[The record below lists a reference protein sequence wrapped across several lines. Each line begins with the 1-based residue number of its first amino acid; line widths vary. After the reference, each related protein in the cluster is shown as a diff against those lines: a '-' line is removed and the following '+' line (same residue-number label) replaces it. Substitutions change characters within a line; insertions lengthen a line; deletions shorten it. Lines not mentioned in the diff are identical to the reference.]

1 MKCIY
6 LRRTSAGAYL
16 NMYINFFQL
25 AYITVTLFNRRD
37 LVKSQVGLG
46 LSCVF
51 QVLFTMAGALGCS
64 AIIGLHF
71 NALTTQT
78 IPFLALGIGVN
89 SMFLLIP
96 TYAEICANSEIPYE
110 VSHFFLIFMHN
121 VFF

>member
-1 MKCIY
+1 M
-6 LRRTSAGAYL
+6 
-16 NMYINFFQL
+16 
-25 AYITVTLFNRRD
+25 TLFNRRD

-121 VFF
+121 VLC

>member
-1 MKCIY
+1 MKIKY
-6 LRRTSAGAYL
+6 FVITIFL
-16 NMYINFFQL
+16 FFLQL

-110 VSHFFLIFMHN
+110 VRFFSYFYA
-121 VFF
+121 

>member
-1 MKCIY
+1 MFRETQIFRIY
-6 LRRTSAGAYL
+6 LIVL
-16 NMYINFFQL
+16 NFFYFQL

-110 VSHFFLIFMHN
+110 VSHFFLIFMHILDLRC
-121 VFF
+121 